1 MGGSS
6 NAARHGRWRR
16 READTIRPRP
26 MRCSNLRRHRPG
38 RVERHAR
45 APRWRWESAQHQDD
59 YDDEENQAKT
69 AANVY
74 GARKDGRK

>member
-1 MGGSS
+1 
-6 NAARHGRWRR
+6 
-16 READTIRPRP
+16 